1 VAYHLG
7 QNLSIDAKTP
17 YQKKNIELSPS
28 QPFLTLDYGTDRSGF
43 PIFCI
48 DSLSDATQIEV
59 KYSEE
64 FPALALPQSDGPYP
78 YTVGLANSFR
88 IETLNLTEPG
98 KLQNYFVQGGQ
109 RWQTLRLLTNTTV
122 TLSEVGFNST
132 APLLKPSQLLGKLST
147 SNPTYDGLFDLGGG
161 SSHVSCID
169 AGNAPS
175 TWDITEDGALIRGQ
189 TTAQSAKGASFS
201 NYTLSFSTKIVRGGT
216 GWRIASGTQ
225 PYGSYF
231 LLTSNEQALLN
242 TNRSL
247 ITPNTI
253 IFTYGTSLYA
263 QDSITNG
270 PVYQYPINVTI
281 EDDTWYNVS
290 TAMTPETYVV
300 SIDDQVVLSIP
311 IANFAELAA
320 RAGYTGTGSP
330 YTGTFG
336 FAPYQDQAAYFK
348 DVVISQNGSFLYE
361 NPMTS
366 EDVLGEYAQL
376 PLDTSL
382 CLDGGK
388 RDRLVWTGDFY
399 HTVNVVAASTA
410 LWDHLLGTI
419 DFVFKRQK
427 AEAPFKGLVPISPFM
442 GSPPEYGEVTGLYAG
457 LLDYQD
463 LFLAGIADYYR
474 YTGQLEQLK
483 QYWPNIKALAA
494 AKMEFIDP
502 YSGLV
507 AASPD
512 FKPGQISNFLGPAN
526 GTAVTAVHAYALKEL
541 APLARALGDTV
552 SATLYE
558 DTSASLIQAINN
570 KLWNPSLGTYSL
582 SLDAPSNYSLTAIG
596 WAILAGAAN
605 TSQVTSSFAKLDELR
620 CGIGYKT
627 ISSEACTDD
636 YQLSPNTNGFLLN
649 ALFKA
654 QRDLG
659 VVNLTIARTLLEDFW
674 PAMLTQNEYYSGA
687 SWEYV
692 HPDGSPGLNR
702 FTSLS
707 HPWGAAP
714 TYVLPEYVLGIS
726 ATGAGY
732 KSWTFTPMLEGLD
745 LEFAKGTVVTAYG
758 DINASWKVKG
768 EVLVV
773 ETNVPRGTSA
783 TLVLPGGYCGR
794 YNGKRYRGGEVLLKA
809 GGSVKLDL
817 KKC

>member
-1 VAYHLG
+1 
-7 QNLSIDAKTP
+7 
-17 YQKKNIELSPS
+17 
-28 QPFLTLDYGTDRSGF
+28 
-43 PIFCI
+43 
-48 DSLSDATQIEV
+48 
-59 KYSEE
+59 
-64 FPALALPQSDGPYP
+64 
-78 YTVGLANSFR
+78 
-88 IETLNLTEPG
+88 
-98 KLQNYFVQGGQ
+98 
-109 RWQTLRLLTNTTV
+109 
-122 TLSEVGFNST
+122 
-132 APLLKPSQLLGKLST
+132 
-147 SNPTYDGLFDLGGG
+147 
-161 SSHVSCID
+161 
-169 AGNAPS
+169 
-175 TWDITEDGALIRGQ
+175 
-189 TTAQSAKGASFS
+189 
-201 NYTLSFSTKIVRGGT
+201 
-216 GWRIASGTQ
+216 
-225 PYGSYF
+225 
-231 LLTSNEQALLN
+231 
-242 TNRSL
+242 
-247 ITPNTI
+247 
-253 IFTYGTSLYA
+253 
-263 QDSITNG
+263 
-270 PVYQYPINVTI
+270 
-281 EDDTWYNVS
+281 
-290 TAMTPETYVV
+290 
-300 SIDDQVVLSIP
+300 VVLSIP

-348 DVVISQNGSFLYE
+348 DVVISQNGSLLYE

-659 VVNLTIARTLLEDFW
+659 VVNLTIVRTLLEDFW

>member
-270 PVYQYPINVTI
+270 PVYQYPTNVTI

-348 DVVISQNGSFLYE
+348 DVVISQNGSLLYE

-659 VVNLTIARTLLEDFW
+659 VVNLTIVRTLLEDFW